1 MGRKSNSTETETNE
15 VEKVNMNV
23 DGTAVGIV
31 KNSNGS
37 YQVVKLELDSS
48 TGASKITRSLDVGSS
63 KLEAAE
69 KFKVLAVEEG
79 LVV

>member
-1 MGRKSNSTETETNE
+1 MGRKSNSLETETNE
-15 VEKVNMNV
+15 VEQVDMNV

-37 YQVVKLELDSS
+37 YQVVKLELDSA
-48 TGASKITRSLDVGSS
+48 TGASRITKTLEAGSS
-63 KLEAAE
+63 KLDAAE
-69 KFKVLAVEEG
+69 RFKILAVEEG